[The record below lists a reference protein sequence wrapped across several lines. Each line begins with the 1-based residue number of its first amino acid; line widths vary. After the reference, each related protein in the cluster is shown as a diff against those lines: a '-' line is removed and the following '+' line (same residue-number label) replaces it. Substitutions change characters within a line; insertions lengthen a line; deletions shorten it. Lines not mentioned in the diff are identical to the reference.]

1 MRTSWCDVHAWCDG
15 DDVFSGTASLMSVM
29 AKTVRTYKH
38 TFAATWLTGSLQQ
51 LSCLVPCEGHSR
63 SARGKGESRLL
74 RRRGKLTHS
83 RLDAL
88 STRSGA
94 QTSAQGRAEG
104 RAQVAAPLIRK
115 RASGERSRHRIK
127 LFIATCSCL
136 YTPPIFYD
144 WLSRRFRRSSSC
156 RSSSLLSSSPSST
169 SSGGEPD
176 HTPMRKERK
185 TNRTMSV

>member
-1 MRTSWCDVHAWCDG
+1 MSRRITKRT
-15 DDVFSGTASLMSVM
+15 T
-29 AKTVRTYKH
+29 R
-38 TFAATWLTGSLQQ
+38 AAQRLRAPSRRHCSSPLLQHLRHYVCYHYGEQSQQ
-51 LSCLVPCEGHSR
+51 LSWLVPCEGHSR

-88 STRSGA
+88 STRSDA

-176 HTPMRKERK
+176 HTPMRKEGK